1 MLTPEL
7 EESLYSA
14 RRDALR
20 RGFGELTIEHLT
32 LILLDNKLVKPFVES
47 ESINIA
53 ALRDNLLG
61 LIHKKPPLPHHRFE
75 NVGGVQCAAC
85 PPAPMS
91 VWMSSI
97 KSMMPGWRLHS
108 SHKSRMRCSKSPR

>member
-61 LIHKKPPLPHHRFE
+61 LIHKKPPL
-75 NVGGVQCAAC
+75 AATKK
-85 PPAPMS
+85 PRRRPMS

-97 KSMMPGWRLHS
+97 KSMMPAWRLHS